1 MSKKE
6 QKEST
11 QIKVDLNAKV
21 DLRIDVD
28 GVVTEIKPND
38 EKEGYELK
46 EMYEMCDTDIIEFV
60 YLPENKILVVDEEGA
75 LKEDRKINWNATK
88 LLAPIIL
95 AQGGNPF
102 FIFGN
107 VMLIDQKNVK

>member
-11 QIKVDLNAKV
+11 QIKIDLNAKV

-38 EKEGYELK
+38 EKEGYDLK
-46 EMYEMCDTDIIEFV
+46 EMYEMCNTNIIEFV

-95 AQGGNPF
+95 SQGGNPF